1 MSAGSENNRVP
12 QDSPAIRLIQI
23 ILAIAL
29 LGTLVG
35 AGRRI
40 YRTLPAAF
48 GAPGE
53 TPRSGAQQDL
63 TIIFRAAVSAG
74 VTRVNL
80 YPIDFSATER
90 DYLLNARP
98 GKTLEDFLARRL
110 QNVEPVNVSVD
121 ASGHAVARVSEG
133 NWWMHAT
140 SALTNGES
148 MEWRVPLT
156 ISRNPQTIE
165 LSSDNA
171 YERTKKF

>member
-1 MSAGSENNRVP
+1 MSAASESNRVP

-23 ILAIAL
+23 ILAVAL
-29 LGTLVG
+29 VGTLFG

-40 YRTLPAAF
+40 YRTLPPAF

-53 TPRSGAQQDL
+53 TLRSGTPQDL

-74 VTRVNL
+74 DTRINL

-90 DYLLNARP
+90 DYLMNARP

-110 QNVEPVNVSVD
+110 QNVEPVKVSVD

>member
-1 MSAGSENNRVP
+1 MSAASESNRVP

-29 LGTLVG
+29 LGTLVV

-40 YRTLPAAF
+40 YRTLPTAS

-53 TPRSGAQQDL
+53 TLRSGAQQDL

-74 VTRVNL
+74 DARVNL

-90 DYLLNARP
+90 EYLMNARP

-110 QNVEPVNVSVD
+110 QNVEPVNVSID

>member
-1 MSAGSENNRVP
+1 MRVA
-12 QDSPAIRLIQI
+12 QV
-23 ILAIAL
+23 ILALAL
-29 LGTLVG
+29 PGTLVW
-35 AGRRI
+35 AGGRI
-40 YRTLPAAF
+40 YRGLPPAY

-53 TPRSGAQQDL
+53 TLRSGVQQDL
-63 TIIFRAAVSAG
+63 TIIFRTAVSAG
-74 VTRVNL
+74 ETRVNL

-90 DYLLNARP
+90 EYLMNARP

-110 QNVEPVNVSVD
+110 QNVQPVNVSVD
-121 ASGHAVARVSEG
+121 ASGHAVARVGEG

-140 SALTNGES
+140 SALANGES

>member
-1 MSAGSENNRVP
+1 MSAASESDRVP
-12 QDSPAIRLIQI
+12 KDSPAIRLIQI

-74 VTRVNL
+74 DTRVNL

-90 DYLLNARP
+90 DYLMNARP

>member
-1 MSAGSENNRVP
+1 MSADSESDRVP

-40 YRTLPAAF
+40 YRTLPAAY
-48 GAPGE
+48 GAAAD

-74 VTRVNL
+74 GTRINL

-90 DYLLNARP
+90 DYLMNARP

-133 NWWMHAT
+133 AWWMHAT

>member
-1 MSAGSENNRVP
+1 MSVGSRSNRVP
-12 QDSPAIRLIQI
+12 KDSPAIRLIQI

-29 LGTLVG
+29 LATLVG
-35 AGRRI
+35 AGSRI
-40 YRTLPAAF
+40 YRTLPPASS
-48 GAPGE
+48 APGE
-53 TPRSGAQQDL
+53 TLRSGAQQDL

-74 VTRVNL
+74 DTRVNL

-90 DYLLNARP
+90 EFLMNARP

-110 QNVEPVNVSVD
+110 QNVEPVSVSID
-121 ASGHAVARVSEG
+121 ASGQAVARVSEG

>member
-1 MSAGSENNRVP
+1 MSADSESNRVP
-12 QDSPAIRLIQI
+12 KDSPAIRVLQV

-29 LGTLVG
+29 LGTLAW
-35 AGRRI
+35 AGSRI
-40 YRTLPAAF
+40 YRRLPPAYR
-48 GAPGE
+48 APGE
-53 TPRSGAQQDL
+53 APRSGTQQDL
-63 TIIFRAAVSAG
+63 TIIFRTAVSAG
-74 VTRVNL
+74 DTTVNL

-90 DYLLNARP
+90 EFLMSARP

-110 QNVEPVNVSVD
+110 QNIEPVSISID

-133 NWWMHAT
+133 SWWMHAT

-165 LSSDNA
+165 LSWDNA

>member
-1 MSAGSENNRVP
+1 MSAGSESNRVP
-12 QDSPAIRLIQI
+12 QNSPAMRLIQI

-29 LGTLVG
+29 LGTLSG
-35 AGRRI
+35 AGWRI

-53 TPRSGAQQDL
+53 TPRGGTPQDL
-63 TIIFRAAVSAG
+63 TIIFRAAVSAAD
-74 VTRVNL
+74 TRVNL

-90 DYLLNARP
+90 DYLMNARP

-110 QNVEPVNVSVD
+110 QNVEPLKVSVD

>member
-1 MSAGSENNRVP
+1 MSAGSESNRVP

-35 AGRRI
+35 AGRRV
-40 YRTLPAAF
+40 YRTLPTAF

-53 TPRSGAQQDL
+53 TPRSGTQQDL
-63 TIIFRAAVSAG
+63 TIIFRAAVSAD
-74 VTRVNL
+74 TRVNL

-90 DYLLNARP
+90 DYLMNARP

-110 QNVEPVNVSVD
+110 QNVEPVKVSVD
-121 ASGHAVARVSEG
+121 ASGHAVTRVSEG

>member
-1 MSAGSENNRVP
+1 MSAGSESNRVP
-12 QDSPAIRLIQI
+12 EDSPAIRLIQI
-23 ILAIAL
+23 ILAITL
-29 LGTLVG
+29 VGTLVG

-40 YRTLPAAF
+40 YRTLPTAF
-48 GAPGE
+48 SAPGE

-63 TIIFRAAVSAG
+63 TIIFRAAVG
-74 VTRVNL
+74 DTRVNL
-80 YPIDFSATER
+80 YPIDFSAAER
-90 DYLLNARP
+90 DYLMNARP

-110 QNVEPVNVSVD
+110 QNVEPVNVSID

>member
-1 MSAGSENNRVP
+1 MSAGSESNRVP
-12 QDSPAIRLIQI
+12 KDTPAIRVLQVV
-23 ILAIAL
+23 LAIAL
-29 LGTLVG
+29 LGTLVW
-35 AGRRI
+35 AGWRI
-40 YRTLPAAF
+40 YRTLPPAY

-53 TPRSGAQQDL
+53 ALRSGAQQDL

-74 VTRVNL
+74 ETRINL

-90 DYLLNARP
+90 EYLMNARP
-98 GKTLEDFLARRL
+98 GKSLEDFLARRL
-110 QNVEPVNVSVD
+110 QNVEPIKVRID
-121 ASGHAVARVSEG
+121 ASGQAVARVSEG
-133 NWWMHAT
+133 NWWMQAT

-156 ISRNPQTIE
+156 ISRKPQTIE

>member
-1 MSAGSENNRVP
+1 MSAGSRSNHVLK
-12 QDSPAIRLIQI
+12 DSPAIRVVQV

-29 LGTLVG
+29 LGTLVW
-35 AGRRI
+35 AGGRI
-40 YRTLPAAF
+40 YRTLPPAY

-53 TPRSGAQQDL
+53 TLRSGAQQDL

-74 VTRVNL
+74 ETRVNL

-90 DYLLNARP
+90 EYLMNARP

-110 QNVEPVNVSVD
+110 QNVEPVSVSVD
-121 ASGHAVARVSEG
+121 ASGHAVARVGEG

-140 SALTNGES
+140 SALANGES

>member
-1 MSAGSENNRVP
+1 MSAGSKSNRVP
-12 QDSPAIRLIQI
+12 KDSPAIRLIQI

-29 LGTLVG
+29 LGTLIG

-40 YRTLPAAF
+40 YRTLPTAF

-53 TPRSGAQQDL
+53 TLRSGAQQDL
-63 TIIFRAAVSAG
+63 TIIFRAAVSPG
-74 VTRVNL
+74 ETRVNL

-90 DYLLNARP
+90 EYLMNARP
-98 GKTLEDFLARRL
+98 GKTLEDFVARRL
-110 QNVEPVNVSVD
+110 QNIEPVKVSIE
-121 ASGHAVARVSEG
+121 ANGHAVARVSEG

-140 SALTNGES
+140 SALANGES

-156 ISRNPQTIE
+156 ISGNPQTIE

>member
-1 MSAGSENNRVP
+1 MSAGLESNSVP
-12 QDSPAIRLIQI
+12 EDSPAIRLIQI

-40 YRTLPAAF
+40 YRALPTAF

-53 TPRSGAQQDL
+53 TLRSGAQQDL

-74 VTRVNL
+74 DTRVNL

-90 DYLLNARP
+90 NYLMNARP

-110 QNVEPVNVSVD
+110 QNVEPVNVSID

>member
-1 MSAGSENNRVP
+1 MSAGSESNRVP
-12 QDSPAIRLIQI
+12 EDSPAIRLIQI
-23 ILAIAL
+23 ILAITL
-29 LGTLVG
+29 VGTLVG

-40 YRTLPAAF
+40 YRTLPTAF
-48 GAPGE
+48 VPGE
-53 TPRSGAQQDL
+53 TLRSGAQQDL

-74 VTRVNL
+74 DTRVNL
-80 YPIDFSATER
+80 YPIDFSAAER
-90 DYLLNARP
+90 DYLMNARP

-110 QNVEPVNVSVD
+110 QNVEPVNVSID

-156 ISRNPQTIE
+156 IRERPQTVE
-165 LSSDNA
+165 LSLENA
-171 YERTKKF
+171 YERSKKF

>member
-1 MSAGSENNRVP
+1 MSAGSESNRVP
-12 QDSPAIRLIQI
+12 QDSPAIRMIQI
-23 ILAIAL
+23 ILGIAL
-29 LGTLVG
+29 LGTLAG
-35 AGRRI
+35 AGSRI
-40 YRTLPAAF
+40 YRMLPPAY

-53 TPRSGAQQDL
+53 TPRSGAPQDL
-63 TIIFRAAVSAG
+63 TIVFRAAVSAG
-74 VTRVNL
+74 DTRISL

-90 DYLLNARP
+90 EFLMNARP

-121 ASGHAVARVSEG
+121 ANGHAIARVSEG
-133 NWWMHAT
+133 SWWLHAT
-140 SALTNGES
+140 SALSNGES

-156 ISRNPQTIE
+156 ISQNPQTIE

>member
-1 MSAGSENNRVP
+1 MSASSESNRVP
-12 QDSPAIRLIQI
+12 KDTPAIRVVQV

-29 LGTLVG
+29 LGALVW
-35 AGRRI
+35 AGSRI
-40 YRTLPAAF
+40 YRTLPAAY

-53 TPRSGAQQDL
+53 TLRSGAQQDL
-63 TIIFRAAVSAG
+63 TIIFRPAASAG
-74 VTRVNL
+74 ETKVNL

-90 DYLLNARP
+90 EFLMNARP

-110 QNVEPVNVSVD
+110 QNVEPVNVSID

>member
-1 MSAGSENNRVP
+1 MSAASESNRVP
-12 QDSPAIRLIQI
+12 NDSPAIRLIQI
-23 ILAIAL
+23 ILAIGL
-29 LGTLVG
+29 VGTLFG

-40 YRTLPAAF
+40 YRTLPPAF

-53 TPRSGAQQDL
+53 TIRSGTPQDL
-63 TIIFRAAVSAG
+63 TIIFRAAVSAAD
-74 VTRVNL
+74 TRINL

-90 DYLLNARP
+90 DYLMNARP

-110 QNVEPVNVSVD
+110 QNVEPVKVSVD
-121 ASGHAVARVSEG
+121 SSGQAVARVSEG

>member
-1 MSAGSENNRVP
+1 MSAGSRSNHVP
-12 QDSPAIRLIQI
+12 IDSPATRLIQI

-29 LGTLVG
+29 LGTLLG
-35 AGRRI
+35 AGWRI
-40 YRTLPAAF
+40 YRTLPPVY

-63 TIIFRAAVSAG
+63 TIVFRAAVSPG
-74 VTRVNL
+74 ETRINL

-90 DYLLNARP
+90 EYLMNARP

-110 QNVEPVNVSVD
+110 QNVEPVNVSID

-140 SALTNGES
+140 SALTSGES

>member
-1 MSAGSENNRVP
+1 MSASSESNRVP
-12 QDSPAIRLIQI
+12 KESPAIRAIQS

-29 LGTLVG
+29 LSTLVW
-35 AGRRI
+35 AGWRV
-40 YRTLPAAF
+40 YRTLPPAYGAAS
-48 GAPGE
+48 E
-53 TPRSGAQQDL
+53 TLRSGAQQDL
-63 TIIFRAAVSAG
+63 TIIFRAAVAAG
-74 VTRVNL
+74 DTRVNL

-90 DYLLNARP
+90 EFLMNARP

-110 QNVEPVNVSVD
+110 QNVEPVNVSID
-121 ASGHAVARVSEG
+121 ASGQAVARVSEG